1 MLGRMHVVRP
11 RFGLWLLVSGLLATA
26 ACSAGSQGH
35 SVEELDTGGG
45 GGGDSDLDGSEPTD
59 AEPGF
64 DVTID
69 TTPED
74 AASLD
79 ASCASTEA
87 AAIKPPVDVIMSI
100 DQSGSMSDDIANVKN
115 NVNKLSDYLKKTGLD
130 YRVVMIGT
138 PGTGTYNICVPPPL
152 GLGAPSCGSNPP
164 IFRSVNQNVQSLDTL
179 KLILS
184 TYSSAVGT
192 PTAWA
197 DFLRKDAV
205 KVFVP
210 VTDDNS
216 TAVKGLDFDTQL
228 LAKPGGQFGTAA
240 KRNYVMFPIIGAPA
254 YPAETPKCGSN
265 AVNTGPEYIAVAKL
279 TKGKW
284 FPICLTDFGPVFEE
298 IAKDIASS
306 VACELTIPPPPAG
319 ETLDPKKVN
328 VSYTPGTPPGPPED
342 ILLDDSKP
350 CDAGANG
357 WQYNADKT
365 KVLLCGDAC
374 TKVKADLGAKVN
386 VQFGCETKVKPPS

>member
-1 MLGRMHVVRP
+1 MRLASPHV
-11 RFGLWLLVSGLLATA
+11 LVVVALTT
-26 ACSAGSQGH
+26 ACSAGSKNG
-35 SVEELDTGGG
+35 ETDPLDVGSP
-45 GGGDSDLDGSEPTD
+45 GGDTSGVLDGTPSD
-59 AEPGF
+59 GEPGF
-64 DVTID
+64 DVSLDSAID
-69 TTPED
+69 D
-74 AASLD
+74 AGPID
-79 ASCASTEA
+79 ASCATTEA

-115 NVNKLSDYLKKTGLD
+115 NVNKLSDFLKKTGLD

-138 PGTGTYNICVPPPL
+138 PGTGTFNICVPPPL
-152 GLGAPSCGSNPP
+152 GVGAPSCASNPP
-164 IFRSVNQNVQSLDTL
+164 IFRSVNQNVQSNDTL

-184 TYSSAVGT
+184 TYSSATGSA
-192 PTAWA
+192 TAWA

-210 VTDDNS
+210 ITDDN
-216 TAVKGLDFDTQL
+216 AKGVLGADFDTQL

-240 KRNYVMFPIIGAPA
+240 KRNYVMFPIMGAPA
-254 YPAETPKCGSN
+254 FPAESPKCGSN

-298 IAKDIASS
+298 IAKDIATS
-306 VACELTIPPPPAG
+306 VACELTIPPPPKG
-319 ETLDPKKVN
+319 ETLDPAKVN
-328 VSYTPGTPPGPPED
+328 VTYTPGTPPGAPTD
-342 ILLDDSKP
+342 VLRDDSKP

-365 KVLLCGDAC
+365 KILLCGDAC

-386 VQFGCETKVKPPS
+386 VQFGCETKFKPPA